1 MNDRRL
7 PHDWYPQPLP
17 ANVVLGEGSW
27 LYSAFA
33 FRHYR
38 SRRPVGV
45 RIGRKTGLYNGT
57 FFDLGSNG
65 ELSVGDYCT
74 LVGAIICSD
83 QQIVIGDYVFVA
95 HEVVLADTACAV
107 PRQRPEEGTEQQV
120 SPSVSIEIADIA
132 WIGARAIV
140 LWGARIGEGAI
151 VGAAAMVDFE
161 VPPYTI
167 VAGNPAR
174 LIGTV
179 PKPG

>member
-7 PHDWYPQPLP
+7 PHDWYQKPLP
-17 ANVVLGEGSW
+17 ANVKLGEDSW

-45 RIGRKTGLYNGT
+45 RVGRKTGLYHGT
-57 FFDLGSNG
+57 FFDLGPSG
-65 ELSVGDYCT
+65 ELSVGDYST

-83 QQIVIGDYVFVA
+83 RRIRIGNYVFVA

-107 PRQRPEEGTEQQV
+107 PHQRPEERTEQQA
-120 SPSVSIEIADIA
+120 SPSLSIEIADNA

-140 LWGARIGEGAI
+140 LGGARIGEGAI
-151 VGAAAMVDFE
+151 VGAAAVVDFE
-161 VPPYTI
+161 VPPYAI
-167 VAGNPAR
+167 AAGNPAR